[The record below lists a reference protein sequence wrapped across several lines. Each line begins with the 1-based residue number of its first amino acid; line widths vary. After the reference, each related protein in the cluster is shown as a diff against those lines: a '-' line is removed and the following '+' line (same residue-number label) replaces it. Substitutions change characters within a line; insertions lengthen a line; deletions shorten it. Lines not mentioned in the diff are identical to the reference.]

1 MRVPSLDWLSTE
13 VGSEFPVI
21 GVVQAGSLWVGYF
34 RDGFCPGGWSE
45 LYDLGALSSLD
56 AMILK

>member
-1 MRVPSLDWLSTE
+1 MSSLSLE
-13 VGSEFPVI
+13 VYK
-21 GVVQAGSLWVGYF
+21 QAALGYF

-45 LYDLGALSSLD
+45 LHDLGALSSLD